1 METNQIKRCKCFTKM
16 LYHFS
21 VDEILQHLRERIED
35 VGPLESV
42 TVHRKTDGSTWADGK
57 QIAISMISGCNCEY
71 STDS

>member
-1 METNQIKRCKCFTKM
+1 MSEIKRCKCFQNF
-16 LYHFS
+16 LYQFS

-42 TVHRKTDGSTWADGK
+42 TVHRKPDGSTWADGK
-57 QIAISMISGCNCEY
+57 QIAVSMTSGCNCGY